1 LILLKMAFHRTK
13 DVMDVRGILRVRR
26 GQLDIDYMR
35 HWCSVMFQDDV
46 QRKFE
51 ELLREYEQP
60 TGGD

>member
-1 LILLKMAFHRTK
+1 VI
-13 DVMDVRGILRVRR
+13 DVRGILRVRR

-35 HWCSVMFQDDV
+35 HWSSVMFQDDV

-60 TGGD
+60 TAGD